1 MTIDWKYQT
10 VNPYQKEW
18 EQLSKEDK
26 ERFYRH
32 NFMHRPE
39 EVAKK
44 TISDEDPM
52 LKVVRNFIPEGADA
66 REALEKLKEE
76 GEKRA
81 KISKS
86 RGEASKNG
94 QKV

>member
-18 EQLSKEDK
+18 EQLSEEDK

-39 EVAKK
+39 QVAKK

-52 LKVVRNFIPEGADA
+52 LKVVRNFIPDGADA

-86 RGEASKNG
+86 GGEASKNG

>member
-1 MTIDWKYQT
+1 MTIDWKYKT
-10 VNPYQKEW
+10 INPYQKEW
-18 EQLSKEDK
+18 AELSEEDK

-44 TISDEDPM
+44 KLTDEDPM
-52 LKVVRNFIPEGADA
+52 LKVIRNFIPEGADA
-66 REALEKLKEE
+66 REALAKFKEE

-86 RGEASKNG
+86 GGEATKNRK
-94 QKV
+94 KV

>member
-1 MTIDWKYQT
+1 
-10 VNPYQKEW
+10 
-18 EQLSKEDK
+18 
-26 ERFYRH
+26 
-32 NFMHRPE
+32 MHRPE

-44 TISDEDPM
+44 TTTDEDPM
-52 LKVVRNFIPEGADA
+52 LKVIRNFIPEGADA
-66 REALEKLKEE
+66 REALAKFKEE

-86 RGEASKNG
+86 GGKASKNG